1 MSFINS
7 ATCYA
12 NVSNIFQ
19 TDDWQSFIKQTTDA
33 LESSAST
40 LVPSQDPT
48 VIAGYKAIYN
58 ATAQLL
64 GSPIGQIEILLSLTG
79 SPQGAQTIAIQAAL
93 QHPFSQGRL
102 YITSSDAFTPPA
114 IDPQYL
120 SHPADVV
127 VLREGLKLARKIG
140 QTAPLSSAVGQETT
154 PGSSVQS
161 DDDWDAWIRQQAS
174 TEFHP
179 SSSCAMLPRELGG
192 VVDEDLKV
200 YGLGNVRVADASV
213 YPISV
218 SAHVS
223 VCCARWTCVGADDFL

>member
-64 GSPIGQIEILLSLTG
+64 SSPIGQVEILMSLTA
-79 SPQGAQTIAIQAAL
+79 SAQAGDHGIAIQAAL

-102 YITSSDAFTPPA
+102 FINSSDPFDYPI
-114 IDPQYL
+114 IDPAYM
-120 SHPADVV
+120 SHPADKVM
-127 VLREGLKLARKIG
+127 LREGLKLARKIG
-140 QTAPLSSAVGQETT
+140 NTAPLNANMIDEVFPGPSIATDEDWDNWVVGQY
-154 PGSSVQS
+154 G
-161 DDDWDAWIRQQAS
+161 

-179 SSSCAMLPRELGG
+179 SCSLAMLPLELGG
-192 VVDEDLKV
+192 AVDADLKV
-200 YGLGNVRVADASV
+200 YGTANVRVVDASIF
-213 YPISV
+213 PIQF

-223 VCCARWTCVGADDFL
+223 TMSP